1 MHWVSA
7 AAAAAAAAGDGADA
21 ASSEEVGSTDVLPK
35 TLNPRF
41 SDEVFELSLR
51 GGAGSSSHADGD
63 GGKLRVEVFDHDL
76 LGKHAFLGEA
86 VVSQDEILSHVM
98 AGTASTEH
106 SFPLRQQAGRK
117 GKVRGTIELSF
128 HFVHDRSPEAVA
140 ASVYDL
146 DAGPI
151 PPEYRLSSRGL
162 PEQRTSHD
170 LPPTRD
176 ESAPDR
182 SEKLSLERTQTP
194 AEAMVDAMAEM
205 AAQAAAETVAGDVHD
220 AAAELHELTH
230 GAGGERPDTA
240 ELEHEVMMELAG
252 DRPPTSHLHAE
263 VHAEVMAE
271 LRSPSKPPQPPL
283 DAKGDDGWG
292 PSPSAGSGGGGGM
305 FTQSLDGAPPE
316 SASESDDDAHASC
329 SNNDSVENKD
339 DVPPFFSAPPPSALV
354 SNSLP
359 LPPPRSPPPG
369 ALCKEELVW
378 KCKHMAKTS
387 TPQTVCLDMLVLHSP
402 QLWQCAFDAFP
413 TDHEGYATLDEWMLF
428 CTESGGALDNAR
440 ARCMVP
446 GITLGVVSAAGLKSA
461 DMFGK
466 VRTCA
471 YHGSVH
477 SPLLHT
483 KIAPYLPFTP
493 RRR

>member
-7 AAAAAAAAGDGADA
+7 AAAAAAAAAGDGEN
-21 ASSEEVGSTDVLPK
+21 ASSPEEVGSTDVLPK

-51 GGAGSSSHADGD
+51 GGAGSSRHADDD
-63 GGKLRVEVFDHDL
+63 GGKLRIEVFDHDL
-76 LGKHAFLGEA
+76 LGTHAFLGEA
-86 VVSQDEILSHVM
+86 VVSQDEILSHAM

-146 DAGPI
+146 DAGPV
-151 PPEYRLSSRGL
+151 PPEYRSSSSGL
-162 PEQRTSHD
+162 AEQRTSHD

-176 ESAPDR
+176 E
-182 SEKLSLERTQTP
+182 LERTQTP
-194 AEAMVDAMAEM
+194 AEVMVDAMAEM

-230 GAGGERPDTA
+230 GVGGERPHTA

-292 PSPSAGSGGGGGM
+292 ASPSAGSGGGGSM

-316 SASESDDDAHASC
+316 SASVSDDDAHASRI
-329 SNNDSVENKD
+329 NNDSVESKD
-339 DVPPFFSAPPPSALV
+339 GMPPFFSAPAPSALV
-354 SNSLP
+354 SNSLPVP

-378 KCKHMAKTS
+378 KCKHLAKTS

-413 TDHEGYATLDEWMLF
+413 TNHEGYATLDEWMLF

-440 ARCMVP
+440 ARCMVQ

-471 YHGSVH
+471 
-477 SPLLHT
+477 
-483 KIAPYLPFTP
+483 
-493 RRR
+493 